1 MMIFPFN
8 ISPTSVGLFLKE
20 CVLTHPLF
28 IVFLH
33 HQQQPT
39 MSLYIHLFP
48 LCLATMPE

>member
-28 IVFLH
+28 IVFFTSLTTTNNESLH
-33 HQQQPT
+33 T
-39 MSLYIHLFP
+39 SLSSMSGNN
-48 LCLATMPE
+48 A